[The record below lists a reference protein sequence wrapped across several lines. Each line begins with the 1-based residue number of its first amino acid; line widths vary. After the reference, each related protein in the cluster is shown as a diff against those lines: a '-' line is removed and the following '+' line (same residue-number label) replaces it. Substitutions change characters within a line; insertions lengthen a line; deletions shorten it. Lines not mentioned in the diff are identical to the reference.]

1 MSYEDRMRLKA
12 FRNKLPGNEENVAR
26 EVPVVREP
34 SPVEEIVVSFKSLF
48 IISFYKKN
56 IYFFYF

>member
-1 MSYEDRMRLKA
+1 MRLKA
-12 FRNKLPGNEENVAR
+12 FKNKLPGNEENVAR
-26 EVPVVREP
+26 EDSVVREP
-34 SPVEEIVVSFKSLF
+34 SPAREVVVSFKSLF